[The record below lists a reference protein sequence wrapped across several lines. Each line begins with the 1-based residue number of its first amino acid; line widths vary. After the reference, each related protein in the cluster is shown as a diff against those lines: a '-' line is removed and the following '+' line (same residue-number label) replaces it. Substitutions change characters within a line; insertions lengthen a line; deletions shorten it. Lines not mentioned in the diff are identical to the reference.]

1 MRVMLTGA
9 TGFVG
14 YHTARALLDAGHEV
28 SLLVRSVDKMLALF
42 GQDAVQFVTRGD
54 ITDAAQVGRALQGCD
69 AVVHS
74 AAMVSTAAG
83 DAKRVYQTNV
93 EGTRLVVGGA
103 IERGI
108 GRIIHVSSV
117 TALYDPAASSLNEN
131 SPPGRASN
139 AYGRSKVDCERYVR
153 DLQDRGAPVLITY
166 PAQVIGPDDP
176 GLTEPHV
183 GLQLLLKGL
192 VPCTSSGT
200 QYVDV
205 RDIALVHR
213 QLLEEEAPGN
223 RYVLGGHYL
232 DWRGVARALEAV
244 TGRYLLKVPL
254 PGLAARISGHLYDRV
269 GSLLPLDLPFGAEA
283 MEYATR
289 WVPLDNSRVETELDF
304 SFRPLEDSLRDTIAW
319 LQRQGLVSRRQA
331 GQALRQR
338 SRPGDDPG
346 SR

>member
-1 MRVMLTGA
+1 MRIMITGA

-14 YHTARALLDAGHEV
+14 YHTAQALLDAGHEV

-42 GQDAVQFVTRGD
+42 GEDRVQHVTRGD
-54 ITDAAQVGRALQGCD
+54 ITDAAQVARALRDCD

-74 AAMVSTAAG
+74 AAMVSTSAA

-103 IERGI
+103 VERGI
-108 GRIIHVSSV
+108 GPVIHVSSV
-117 TALYDPAASSLNEN
+117 TALYDPGASSLDEN

-153 DLQDRGAPVLITY
+153 DLQDRGAPVFITY

-176 GLTEPHV
+176 GLTEPHI
-183 GLQLLLKGL
+183 GLQLLLKGI

-213 QLLEEEAPGN
+213 RLLEEEVPGN

-232 DWRGVARALEAV
+232 DWPGVARALEAV
-244 TGRYLLKVPL
+244 TGRYLLKLPL
-254 PGLAARISGHLYDRV
+254 PGIAARISGQLYDRF
-269 GSLLPLDLPFGAEA
+269 GSWLPLDLPFGAEA

-289 WVPLDNSRVETELDF
+289 WVPLDNSRVETELAF
-304 SFRPLEDSLRDTIAW
+304 SFRPLEDSLRDTIVW
-319 LQRQGLVSRRQA
+319 LQRKGLISRRQA
-331 GQALRQR
+331 GTALRPR
-338 SRPGDDPG
+338 D
-346 SR
+346 

>member
-1 MRVMLTGA
+1 MRVMITGA

-42 GQDAVQFVTRGD
+42 GEDRVHQVTRGD
-54 ITDAAQVGRALQGCD
+54 ITDAAQVSRALQDCD

-74 AAMVSTAAG
+74 AAMVSTSAG

-103 IERGI
+103 IDRGV
-108 GRIIHVSSV
+108 GRVIHVSSV
-117 TALYDPAASSLNEN
+117 TALYDPAASSLDET

-205 RDIALVHR
+205 RDIAQVHSR
-213 QLLEEEAPGN
+213 LLAQTPPGN

-232 DWRGVARALEAV
+232 DWRGIAQVLESV
-244 TGRYLLKVPL
+244 TGRHLLKVPL
-254 PGLAARISGHLYDRV
+254 PGIAARISGQLYDRL
-269 GSLLPLDLPFGAEA
+269 GAWLPLDLPFGAEA

-289 WVPLDNSRVETELDF
+289 WVALDNTRVETELDF

-319 LQRQGLVSRRQA
+319 MYRQGLVSRRQA
-331 GQALRQR
+331 GQAL
-338 SRPGDDPG
+338 G
-346 SR
+346 

>member
-1 MRVMLTGA
+1 MRVMITGA

-14 YHTARALLDAGHEV
+14 YHTAQALLDAGHEV

-42 GQDAVQFVTRGD
+42 GQDRVQQVTRGD
-54 ITDAAQVGRALQGCD
+54 ITDAGQVARALQGCD

-74 AAMVSTAAG
+74 AAMVSTSAA

-108 GRIIHVSSV
+108 DRVIHVSSV
-117 TALYDPAASSLNEN
+117 TALYDPAAGSLDED

-139 AYGRSKVDCERYVR
+139 AYGRSKVDCEGYVR
-153 DLQDRGAPVLITY
+153 GLQDRGAPVLITY

-183 GLQLLLKGL
+183 GLQLLLKGI

-213 QLLEEEAPGN
+213 QLLEEEVPGN

-232 DWRGVARALEAV
+232 DWRGVAHALEAV
-244 TGRYLLKVPL
+244 TGRYLLKLPL
-254 PGLAARISGHLYDRV
+254 PGIAARFSGQLYDRI
-269 GSLLPLDLPFGAEA
+269 GTWLPLDLPVGAEA

-289 WVPLDNSRVETELDF
+289 WVPLDNSRVETELGF
-304 SFRPLEDSLRDTIAW
+304 SFRPLEESLRDTIGW
-319 LQRQGLVSRRQA
+319 LLQQGLISRRQA
-331 GQALRQR
+331 GRAAR
-338 SRPGDDPG
+338 G
-346 SR
+346 